1 MYYII
6 LLFKIQLNIYNFC
19 IFSLY
24 EFFKIIKA
32 IIAVN
37 ISEIGKA
44 HQTMLVTLFDNV
56 NKYAIGST
64 NITSLNNE
72 IIKGRTAYPIDC
84 NIPCTA
90 TENPIKI

>member
-44 HQTMLVTLFDNV
+44 HHTKVSTLLHNV
-56 NKYAIGST
+56 NKYVIGNT
-64 NITSLNNE
+64 NTTNLSKE
-72 IIKGRTAYPIDC
+72 IIKGLFLL
-84 NIPCTA
+84 
-90 TENPIKI
+90 